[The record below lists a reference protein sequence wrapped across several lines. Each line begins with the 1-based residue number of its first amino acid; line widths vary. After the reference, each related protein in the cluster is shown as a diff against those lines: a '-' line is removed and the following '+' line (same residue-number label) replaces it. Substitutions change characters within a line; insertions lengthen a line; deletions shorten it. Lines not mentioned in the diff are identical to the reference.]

1 MYRSC
6 SCVLKGWCTS
16 LGMGIALL
24 SPRGVV
30 NVCRGEELEV
40 RCTIDGD
47 LLQWRSATL
56 IPNGFAV
63 QEFGLADTMRLIN
76 STTLTISRV
85 STSPLAS
92 TLSLNPVTEALN
104 GTEISCQDLD
114 SPNSTSMII
123 NVISNYVIEG

>member
-1 MYRSC
+1 
-6 SCVLKGWCTS
+6 
-16 LGMGIALL
+16 MGIASL

-30 NVCRGEELEV
+30 NICRGEELEV
-40 RCTIDGD
+40 TCTIDGG

-63 QEFGLADTMRLIN
+63 QEFGLADDVMHQIN

-85 STSPLAS
+85 STSPLVS

-114 SPNSTSMII
+114 SPNSTSVII
-123 NVISNYVIEG
+123 NVINNYVIEG